1 MRNQINRIV
10 LLAANTDPFGKVN
23 APPGS
28 EFVKDDPV
36 GGFGKVITFAIQ
48 IVFLVAG
55 LAALVYLLWGALDW
69 LMSEGQKEKL
79 SKAQSKI
86 VNAIIGLLLVVVAF
100 TVFTFMMGTV
110 LGGKFGIDGNFG
122 ITIPQI
128 K

>member
-1 MRNQINRIV
+1 MQNI
-10 LLAANTDPFGKVN
+10 FGTVN
-23 APPGS
+23 APAGS
-28 EFVKDDPV
+28 EFVGNDPV
-36 GGFGKVITFAIQ
+36 GGAGNLITFLIQ

-100 TVFTFMMGTV
+100 TVFSFMMGTV
-110 LGGKFGIDGNFG
+110 LGGKFGIDENFR
-122 ITIPQI
+122 ITIPRI
-128 K
+128 NP